1 MAGQNHDPALLS
13 LRKKPATSFKR
24 SFDMV
29 KGKIC
34 RLVGTLLTGHS
45 YAVWLVASS
54 TYDGQSLYVPT
65 WKAREG
71 PAECSNDDSQQN
83 PI

>member
-1 MAGQNHDPALLS
+1 
-13 LRKKPATSFKR
+13 
-24 SFDMV
+24 MV
-29 KGKIC
+29 KRKIR
-34 RLVGTLLTGHS
+34 RLLGTLLSPGHS

-54 TYDGQSLYVPT
+54 TSDGQSLYVRT